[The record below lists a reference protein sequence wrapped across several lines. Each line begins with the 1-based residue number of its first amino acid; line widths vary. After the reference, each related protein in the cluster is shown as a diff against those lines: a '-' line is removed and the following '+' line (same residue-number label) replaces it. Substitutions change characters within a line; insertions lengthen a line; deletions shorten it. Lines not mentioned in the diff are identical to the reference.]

1 MSEKRQFTMIGK
13 NIYCGAIWS
22 GEQNLTVSDE
32 ELNN

>member
-1 MSEKRQFTMIGK
+1 MSEKIEFTIGK
-13 NIYCGAIWS
+13 NIYYRAIWS